1 MTESISTTPSPLP
14 DDSFDAII
22 FDLGGVI
29 LPLYPELTVA
39 RFSELFGQDASS
51 AYTQTA
57 QGQLFDRFER
67 GEITPAEFRSGV
79 SRAFGQAVPDDA
91 FDDAWN
97 AMLGSLPGQHLDFL
111 LKLGQKKRTFLLS
124 NTNVI
129 HIARFL
135 SDFAR
140 DNPDSPRSF
149 SDHFEAVHYS
159 HDLQMR
165 KPETR
170 IFEALIE
177 RHHLAP
183 DRTIFIDDNQQNVR
197 AAASVG
203 LLGVHH
209 PTNASIVPRFA
220 SSLGPLAPPV

>member
-1 MTESISTTPSPLP
+1 MIESTSTTPSPLP

-57 QGQLFDRFER
+57 QGQLFDQFER

-79 SRAFGQAVPDDA
+79 CRVFGKAVPDDA

-97 AMLGSLPGQHLDFL
+97 AMLGSLPSHHLDFL
-111 LKLGQKKRTFLLS
+111 LALGNRKRTFLLS
-124 NTNVI
+124 NTNEI
-129 HIARFL
+129 HISRFL
-135 SDFAR
+135 SDFRR
-140 DNPDSPRSF
+140 DHLGSARSF
-149 SDHFEAVHYS
+149 ADHFEAVHYS
-159 HDLQMR
+159 HDLKMR
-165 KPETR
+165 KPEPR
-170 IFEALIE
+170 IFNVLIE
-177 RHHLAP
+177 THHLT
-183 DRTIFIDDNQQNVR
+183 RESTIFIDDNQQNV
-197 AAASVG
+197 AAAARIG

-209 PTNASIVPRFA
+209 PTNAPLVPRFA
-220 SSLGPLAPPV
+220 RSLG